1 MKQHFA
7 AAPWPGRLK
16 IVSALVSLLL
26 AAAGVAA
33 WRAIPVPTGFTHG
46 FGFAV
51 ALVFPAVLFF
61 SLLFVVAGYVLDGPD
76 LLVTRLFWSTRIPLS
91 GVRRVYADP
100 MACKG
105 SWRVFGNGG
114 LFSFTGLYRNKA
126 LGTYRLFATDV
137 SRAVVLVL
145 PRRTVVVTPG
155 SPEDFVRS
163 VSLAFLMAHA
173 AETTHHIDHNATNR

>member
-16 IVSALVSLLL
+16 AASALVTLLL
-26 AAAGVAA
+26 AGAGVAA
-33 WRAIPVPTGFTHG
+33 YDVVPVPPGFTHG
-46 FGFAV
+46 FGIAV
-51 ALVFPAVLFF
+51 ALVFPAIPVF
-61 SLLFVVAGYVLDGPD
+61 SLLFVVSGYVLDGPD
-76 LLVTRLFWSTRIPLS
+76 ILVTRLFWSTRIPLS
-91 GVRRVYADP
+91 GLRRVYADP
-100 MACKG
+100 AVCKG

-126 LGTYRLFATDV
+126 LGTYRLFATDI

-145 PRRTVVVTPG
+145 PRRTIVVTPG

-163 VSLAFLMAHA
+163 VSLAFPA
-173 AETTHHIDHNATNR
+173 AR

>member
-16 IVSALVSLLL
+16 AASALVTLLL

-33 WRAIPVPTGFTHG
+33 YRAAPAPAGFTHS
-46 FGFAV
+46 FGLAV
-51 ALVFPAVLFF
+51 ALVFPAIIFA
-61 SLLFVVAGYVLDGPD
+61 SLLFVVAGYVLDGED
-76 LLVTRLFWSTRIPLS
+76 LLVTRLFWSTRVPLS
-91 GVRRVYADP
+91 GLRRVYADP
-100 MACKG
+100 MVCKG

-114 LFSFTGLYRNKA
+114 LFSFTGLYRNKT
-126 LGTYRLFATDV
+126 LGMYRLFATDI

-145 PRRTVVVTPG
+145 PRRTIVVTPK

-163 VSLAFLMAHA
+163 VSLAFP
-173 AETTHHIDHNATNR
+173 ATR

>member
-1 MKQHFA
+1 MNTAQERFP

-16 IVSALVSLLL
+16 IASGLVTLLL

-33 WRAIPVPTGFTHG
+33 YRAAPVSAGFTHS
-46 FGFAV
+46 FGLAV
-51 ALVFPAVLFF
+51 ALVFPAILFA
-61 SLLFVVAGYVLDGPD
+61 SLLFVVSGFVLDGPD
-76 LLVTRLFWSTRIPLS
+76 LLVTRLFWSTRFPLA
-91 GVRRVYADP
+91 GLRQIYADP
-100 MACKG
+100 TVCKG

-126 LGTYRLFATDV
+126 LGTYRLFATDI

-145 PRRTVVVTPG
+145 PRRTVVITPA

-163 VSLAFLMAHA
+163 VRLAFPA
-173 AETTHHIDHNATNR
+173 ARSAEPRVDA